1 MGSGFRMHAQALL
14 PIDQTTLKVGTSDA
28 CKEVHASSEN
38 LLLMLKQVQICILSA
53 HWLCLLV

>member
-1 MGSGFRMHAQALL
+1 MHAQALL